1 MQTKFRAFFLQA
13 LTPVHPGT
21 GQDTSGTVDLPVARE
36 KATGYPVIPASSL
49 KGVLRNGRGLEVADD
64 SAEARRVR
72 AIYGFAGRR
81 KKEDQEEDLS
91 QAARLSLTDARLLAL
106 PVRSY
111 AGTFAL
117 ITCPLALQRWQ
128 RDAEAL
134 GLSAEL
140 RWPEPEGTQVFVDG
154 ETLVHQGR
162 VILEDLDLEVAGGT
176 GGLAA
181 KLSQLIFQREEPYFT
196 SRLAVA
202 SSDVFGYFCQNG
214 LEVIARV
221 RLEEQTKTVKRGA
234 LWYEE
239 AVPAEALFAF
249 FALSPNEEDFTELTQ
264 HPVLQLGGEASVGR
278 GLVRLL
284 EGRV

>member
-1 MQTKFRAFFLQA
+1 MQTNARAFFVQA

-36 KATGYPVIPASSL
+36 RATGYPVIPASSL

-64 SAEARRVR
+64 SEEARRVR

-117 ITCPLALQRWQ
+117 ITCPLALRRWK

-154 ETLVHQGR
+154 ETLAHQGM
-162 VILEDLDLEVAGGT
+162 VILEDLDLEVTGGT
-176 GGLAA
+176 GGLAP
-181 KLSQLIFQREEPYFT
+181 KLSQLIFQKEEPYFT
-196 SRLAVA
+196 SRLAVV
-202 SSDVFGYFCQNG
+202 SNDVFGYFCQNG

-221 RLEEQTKTVKRGA
+221 RLEEQTKTVKSGA

>member
-1 MQTKFRAFFLQA
+1 MQTNAKAFFVQA

-36 KATGYPVIPASSL
+36 RATGYPVIPASSL
-49 KGVLRNGRGLEVADD
+49 KGVLRNGRGLEPADD
-64 SAEARRVR
+64 SEEARRVR
-72 AIYGFAGRR
+72 AIYGFAGQR
-81 KKEDQEEDLS
+81 KEEDLS

-117 ITCPLALQRWQ
+117 ITCPLALRRWK

-154 ETLVHQGR
+154 ETLAHQGR
-162 VILEDLDLEVAGGT
+162 VILEDLDLEIAGGT

-181 KLSQLIFQREEPYFT
+181 KLSQLIFQKEEPYFT
-196 SRLAVA
+196 SRLAVV
-202 SSDVFGYFCQNG
+202 SDDVFGYFCQNG

-221 RLEEQTKTVKRGA
+221 WLEEQTKTVKSGA

-249 FALSPNEEDFTELTQ
+249 FALSPNKEDFTELTQ